1 MITFKCLKKT
11 SGILWDLVK
20 IISMLSGLI
29 NTIVLNICSLGLI
42 TPSSVCHLRTEFWLA
57 VSFGDFSPI
66 GWNDTKIFDPKD
78 ILVDPARMSL
88 GYSGSHAGSTKKS
101 LKCPRGMKKTRSYSN
116 THLRPLVKLLT
127 IKTKSENALP
137 SLPPCLPSFPWY
149 HDAWMSDAFHAWTP
163 TRSMSA
169 TGHTLLFA

>member
-101 LKCPRGMKKTRSYSN
+101 LKCPRGMKKTR
-116 THLRPLVKLLT
+116 RLLQYAPKRCVLQYNIISKNDT
-127 IKTKSENALP
+127 EGTKCPWATWASAAMISANRKIVTKWHSQSAL
-137 SLPPCLPSFPWY
+137 
-149 HDAWMSDAFHAWTP
+149 T
-163 TRSMSA
+163 SA
-169 TGHTLLFA
+169 QA

>member
-20 IISMLSGLI
+20 IISILSGLI

-42 TPSSVCHLRTEFWLA
+42 TPSSVCHLQTEFWLA

-116 THLRPLVKLLT
+116 TVFLEPVGKHCRHCCDVIAVTSLHWRYIKCGAELT
-127 IKTKSENALP
+127 
-137 SLPPCLPSFPWY
+137 
-149 HDAWMSDAFHAWTP
+149 
-163 TRSMSA
+163 
-169 TGHTLLFA
+169 

>member
-29 NTIVLNICSLGLI
+29 NIIVLNICSLGLI

-66 GWNDTKIFDPKD
+66 GWNDTEIFDPKD

-116 THLRPLVKLLT
+116 THLCSSHHLH
-127 IKTKSENALP
+127 S
-137 SLPPCLPSFPWY
+137 
-149 HDAWMSDAFHAWTP
+149 
-163 TRSMSA
+163 RS
-169 TGHTLLFA
+169 

>member
-88 GYSGSHAGSTKKS
+88 GYSGSHAGPTKKS

-116 THLRPLVKLLT
+116 THL
-127 IKTKSENALP
+127 
-137 SLPPCLPSFPWY
+137 PSFGTCHKCPCKRGVTEN
-149 HDAWMSDAFHAWTP
+149 SVTVSGEIC
-163 TRSMSA
+163 TKLGNNSS
-169 TGHTLLFA
+169 LS

>member
-1 MITFKCLKKT
+1 
-11 SGILWDLVK
+11 
-20 IISMLSGLI
+20 MLSGLI
-29 NTIVLNICSLGLI
+29 NIIVLNICSLGLI

-116 THLRPLVKLLT
+116 THLRSLMETRTASLLWVIGSVHELHSHTESDNNSADLSGCRNTLMGPFLTWLPESGESWWHHARERERSQGKRVKRAALL
-127 IKTKSENALP
+127 P
-137 SLPPCLPSFPWY
+137 
-149 HDAWMSDAFHAWTP
+149 
-163 TRSMSA
+163 R
-169 TGHTLLFA
+169 